1 MSKRTELC
9 QAVVPDLTGKAIVVG
24 DVVAVLTCGSGFPN
38 FQIGTYV
45 GRHPNGRYSVDV
57 NTHKEVLLHRETGQ
71 PYDFRN
77 DPPRVDFS
85 WAEYSKDPQGTQAR
99 YQQHRAKRMELE
111 AKARRDYV
119 WTKVPHKRR
128 TTLQRNRV
136 WLFSAL
142 VETQTVG

>member
-1 MSKRTELC
+1 MSKRPELC
-9 QAVVPDLTGKAIVVG
+9 QAVVIDRAGKAIVVG
-24 DVVAVLTCGSGFPN
+24 DVVAVLTCGSGSPN
-38 FQIGTYV
+38 FQIGTYM
-45 GRHPNGRYSVDV
+45 GRHPNGNYSVDV
-57 NTHKEVLLHRETGQ
+57 NTHKNVLLHKDTDQ
-71 PYDFRN
+71 PYDFKN
-77 DPPRVDFS
+77 DPPRLNFN
-85 WAEYSKDPQGTQAR
+85 WAEYNKDPQGTAAR
-99 YQQHRAKRMELE
+99 YQKHRAERMELE